1 MSIMGVNIDY
11 FDIPV
16 CTSFEATVLNDQLCY
31 EVDLNRFSN
40 HKDMKSNLESGFI
53 FLMDY
58 NEDRQVA
65 IYNES
70 SKLEEK
76 SFANRVVK
84 SDHENHASIILN
96 TIGAAISYL
105 IYKNLVISLMFNA
118 EPVKLIGEGEYNLNV
133 LNEIK
138 VTDSYLGLDSDII
151 RCQNKEYLHNC
162 TTRQYINTLLDQCG
176 CLPFNIRRSDEV

>member
-1 MSIMGVNIDY
+1 MGVNIDY

-40 HKDMKSNLESGFI
+40 NKDMKSNLESGFI

-65 IYNES
+65 IYNRS

-105 IYKNLVISLMFNA
+105 ILKFN
-118 EPVKLIGEGEYNLNV
+118 NFCNV
-133 LNEIK
+133 QCRACEI
-138 VTDSYLGLDSDII
+138 DW
-151 RCQNKEYLHNC
+151 
-162 TTRQYINTLLDQCG
+162 
-176 CLPFNIRRSDEV
+176 